1 MAKMSFIRRFK
12 MLTIWNK
19 VGAVGS
25 VASIIGLLALF
36 VPSYESESHDDLY
49 IKGAR
54 FEPVHNFFV
63 SEYQGFPNNLYET
76 AFLYFTVLNVSD
88 SDVFIT
94 SLDVVDVD
102 KRGVLSN
109 ASSSSGLSDDISKN
123 TVVRIPA
130 GQEVELGYSGGFKFS
145 GLVKSLDLATFSE
158 EYYFSDTSP
167 KISSRTNLVQE
178 FNEKLVTVLGGETKI
193 RVKLYVG
200 NQTLIAE
207 HEFDITEGTDIFETN
222 GKIQHSY
229 FLGDLIHHLNSPYS
243 KDTLNKA
250 FKSDS

>member
-1 MAKMSFIRRFK
+1 MEKMSYITRFK

-19 VGAVGS
+19 VGVLGS
-25 VASIIGLLALF
+25 FASISGLLALF
-36 VPSYESESHDDLY
+36 IPSYESNNHDDLY

-63 SEYQGFPNNLYET
+63 AEYQGLPNGLYET
-76 AFLYFTVLNVSD
+76 AFLYFTVLNVSG

-109 ASSSSGLSDDISKN
+109 AYSSSGLSGDISKN

-145 GLVKSLDLATFSE
+145 GLVKSLNLDTFLE
-158 EYYFSDTSP
+158 EYYFSNTSS

-178 FNEKLVTVLGGETKI
+178 FNDKLATVLGGETKI
-193 RVKLYVG
+193 RIKLYVG
-200 NQTLIAE
+200 NQTPIAE

-250 FKSDS
+250 FKNDS